1 MEPEAFGRRCIL
13 KKGGGPDVPVAIR
26 RRTAYEFT
34 TLENGIPTGFVAK
47 RLSPQQVMRGDA
59 PALMTLDYPW
69 RTFRLKFPDYS
80 VTQLEDATL
89 PLPLPAVLHSK

>member
-47 RLSPQQVMRGDA
+47 R
-59 PALMTLDYPW
+59 
-69 RTFRLKFPDYS
+69 TFTAASHEGWTRQRS
-80 VTQLEDATL
+80 
-89 PLPLPAVLHSK
+89 